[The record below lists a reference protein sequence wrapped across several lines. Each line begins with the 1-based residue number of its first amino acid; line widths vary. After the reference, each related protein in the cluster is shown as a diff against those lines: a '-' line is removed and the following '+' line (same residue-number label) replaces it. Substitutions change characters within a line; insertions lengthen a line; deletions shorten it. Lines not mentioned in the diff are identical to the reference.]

1 MGKGEGILS
10 MTRSDD
16 QYTTN
21 QVSEANDTSEILEA
35 CSHSDLE
42 RRADVET

>member
-1 MGKGEGILS
+1 

-21 QVSEANDTSEILEA
+21 QVFEANDTGELLEA
-35 CSHSDLE
+35 CSRSDLE
-42 RRADVET
+42 RRDDIEI